1 MDVQTALLQVKD
13 LCFGYPERPL
23 WQHCSAHIG
32 PGATLVLGD
41 DGSGKSTLLH
51 LLAGALPAD
60 AGTLTLAGIALQ
72 DDAAAYRQQVF
83 WQDPHSPALDS
94 CGVQQWWDSLPAQ
107 YPQWSAS
114 ALAAHV
120 QGFALQPHVDKT
132 LHQLSAGTRRKVL
145 MAAALASGAP
155 LTLIDEPVAGLDRAS
170 VQYLLQQALAQA
182 AGQPGR
188 AIVVAH
194 YEVLEG
200 VPWTQVLALR
210 DGHIAGA

>member
-23 WQHCSAHIG
+23 WQHWSAHIG

-41 DGSGKSTLLH
+41 DGSGKSTLLQ
-51 LLAGALPAD
+51 LLAGALPAHT
-60 AGTLTLAGIALQ
+60 GTLTLAGIALQ
-72 DDAAAYRQQVF
+72 HDAAAYRQQVF
-83 WQDPHSPALDS
+83 WQDPRSPALDN

-170 VQYLLQQALAQA
+170 VQYLQQALAQA
-182 AGQPGR
+182 AAQPGR

-194 YEVLEG
+194 YEALEG

-210 DGHIAGA
+210 DGHIASA

>member
-41 DGSGKSTLLH
+41 DGCGKTTLLQ
-51 LLAGALPAD
+51 LLAGDRLPD
-60 AGTLTLAGIALQ
+60 AGTLTLAGVTLHE
-72 DDAAAYRQQVF
+72 DTPAYRQQVF
-83 WQDPHSPALDS
+83 WQDPRSPALDA
-94 CGVQQWWDSLPAQ
+94 CGVQAWWDSLPTQ
-107 YPQWSAS
+107 YPHWSAA

-145 MAAALASGAP
+145 MAAALASGAA

-170 VQYLLQQALAQA
+170 VQYLQQALTQVAAQ
-182 AGQPGR
+182 PSR
-188 AIVVAH
+188 AVVVAH

-200 VPWTQVLALR
+200 VPWTQVLALP